1 MPSSKQG
8 WVVPKGLG
16 SDIIF
21 VTNLKCEMRI
31 LYRSKV
37 LGKNT
42 KYFFIIFITNEFD
55 RSCITDFAYSA

>member
-1 MPSSKQG
+1 M
-8 WVVPKGLG
+8 PKGLG
-16 SDIIF
+16 GDIIF

-55 RSCITDFAYSA
+55 RACITDFAYSA